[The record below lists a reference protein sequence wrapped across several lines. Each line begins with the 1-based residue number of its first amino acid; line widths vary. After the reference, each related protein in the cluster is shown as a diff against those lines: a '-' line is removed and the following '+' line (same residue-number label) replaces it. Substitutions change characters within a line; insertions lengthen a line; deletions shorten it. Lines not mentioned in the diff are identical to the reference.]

1 MVYTYETSSDFFDTE
16 LSYVALNSVNILLP
30 FDDLFFIFLQWN
42 ASSGEK
48 ILSFLSEERLE
59 VVFYSYTVIFVFKHY
74 KQLLLWNNCI
84 DGSHPED
91 NFCFVFCTDFM
102 FLFFWNLTAVSI
114 FGQRLNDTMI
124 LSDADP
130 DKHTTYETFSEL
142 LRLGDWNSRLD
153 ASPCKNVRPSLRLIV
168 MMNLWWLKIS
178 ILCFSLI
185 FFIIFFNICN
195 SLPCASC
202 FSSEWVSSR
211 KDVAF
216 VSQTLVC
223 LDLFC
228 IRFHLSDIRQSHNT
242 VRMVTYSIYTGI
254 WSLFYILVVVLHG
267 FC

>member
-1 MVYTYETSSDFFDTE
+1 MVYTYETSSNFFDTE

-48 ILSFLSEERLE
+48 ILSFLNEERLE

-168 MMNLWWLKIS
+168 MMNLWWLKIP
-178 ILCFSLI
+178 ILCFSLFYFI
-185 FFIIFFNICN
+185 FFLIYVI
-195 SLPCASC
+195 PCH
-202 FSSEWVSSR
+202 VP
-211 KDVAF
+211 
-216 VSQTLVC
+216 LV
-223 LDLFC
+223 LALNG
-228 IRFHLSDIRQSHNT
+228 FHPK
-242 VRMVTYSIYTGI
+242 RM
-254 WSLFYILVVVLHG
+254 WLL
-267 FC
+267 